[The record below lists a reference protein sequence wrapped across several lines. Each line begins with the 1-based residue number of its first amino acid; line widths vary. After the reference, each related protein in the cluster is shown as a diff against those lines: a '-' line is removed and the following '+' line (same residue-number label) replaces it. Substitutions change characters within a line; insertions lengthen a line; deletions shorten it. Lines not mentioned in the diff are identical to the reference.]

1 MLPDLNRLKVFHFIF
16 VEKSVAGAARKLHIS
31 PSAISQ
37 ALNKLEAELGV
48 ALFTRSPNALVPT
61 YAGEQLAHT
70 VGPFLR
76 EIDTGVARLQQA
88 RQVPSGMIRIGSPIE
103 FGNAY
108 LPAIMAGF
116 RDSYPDVVFTLKL
129 ADTAE
134 ILSMIRN
141 GAVDFGLVDDFFLRD
156 RLEEGAGPCA
166 VEPLIDEEVVLAC
179 SGEYYEKAIAGDH
192 SFDHLTGRD
201 FIAYRESSLTLAGW
215 FLHHF
220 GKPCAGLNRV
230 LFADSHQAIISGI
243 RAHLGL
249 GVIASHLV
257 GEEMAAGSVVPIRTG
272 TREIVNTISLA
283 QLLDKVPNLTE
294 RTFLNYLR
302 NDVFGP
308 GGLLDFAPVAR
319 PGGRG

>member
-16 VEKSVAGAARKLHIS
+16 TEKSVAGAARKLHVS
-31 PSAISQ
+31 PSAVSQ
-37 ALNKLEAELGV
+37 ALNKLEGEMDV
-48 ALFTRSPNALVPT
+48 VLFTRSPSALVPT
-61 YAGEQLAHT
+61 YAGEQLARMI
-70 VGPFLR
+70 GPFLR
-76 EIDTGVARLQQA
+76 DLDTGVARLQQA
-88 RQVPSGMIRIGSPIE
+88 RQVPSGMLRIGSPIE

-116 RDSYPDVVFTLKL
+116 RESYPEVTFTLKL

-134 ILSMIRN
+134 LLSMVRN
-141 GAVDFGLVDDFFLRD
+141 GVVDFGLVDDFFLRD
-156 RLEEGAGPCA
+156 RLEGGMGPCA
-166 VEPLIDEEVVLAC
+166 AEPLIDEEVVLAC
-179 SGEYYEKAIAGDH
+179 SREYYEKAIAGDH
-192 SFDHLTGRD
+192 SFAHLAGRE
-201 FIAYRESSLTLAGW
+201 FVAYRESSLTLAGW

-257 GEEMAAGSVVPIRTG
+257 RKELAAGSIVPIRTG
-272 TREIVNTISLA
+272 AREIVNTISLA
-283 QLLDKVPNLTE
+283 QLLDKIPNLTE
-294 RTFLNYLR
+294 RTFLGYLR

-308 GGLLDFAPVAR
+308 DGLLDFSGAA
-319 PGGRG
+319 

>member
-16 VEKSVAGAARKLHIS
+16 TEKSVAGAARKLHVS
-31 PSAISQ
+31 PSAVSQ
-37 ALNKLEAELGV
+37 ALNKLEGEMGV
-48 ALFTRSPNALVPT
+48 ALFTRSPSALVPT
-61 YAGEQLAHT
+61 YAGEQLASMM
-70 VGPFLR
+70 GPFLR
-76 EIDTGVARLQQA
+76 DLDTGVARLQQA
-88 RQVPSGMIRIGSPIE
+88 RQVPSGMLRIGSPIE

-116 RDSYPDVVFTLKL
+116 RESCPDVTFTLKL

-134 ILSMIRN
+134 ILSMIRD

-156 RLEEGAGPCA
+156 RLEEGVGPCA

-179 SGEYYEKAIAGDH
+179 SREYYEQAIAGDH
-192 SFDHLTGRD
+192 SFAHLAGRE
-201 FIAYRESSLTLAGW
+201 FVAYRESSLTLTGW

-230 LFADSHQAIISGI
+230 LSADSHQAIISGI

-257 GEEMAAGSVVPIRTG
+257 REDLAAGSIVPIRTG

-294 RTFLNYLR
+294 RTFLRYLQ

-308 GGLLDFAPVAR
+308 DGLLDFTGVA
-319 PGGRG
+319 